1 MLFRRRPVWESDL
14 HVVMNHIRF
23 FFVLAFAG
31 YHLQAAEVRIAVA
44 ANFADAIVPLA
55 AAFEKQTGHRVVPA
69 FGATG
74 KFYVQIKQGA
84 PFEIFLAADAK
95 HPQLLESEN
104 LALPGTRFTYATGK
118 IALWS
123 PKPGYV
129 DAAVKVLEAGGFK
142 FIAIANPEVAPYGRA
157 AQEYLLAR
165 KLWDN
170 LAGRVVMGQDIGQ
183 AYQFVSTG
191 NAELGFVALS
201 QLQSPDKKAP
211 GSFYIVPQ
219 KYYQPLVQQ
228 AIQIKAGAAAAQFL
242 DFLKSAAAKQVIRT
256 YGYEVR

>member
-1 MLFRRRPVWESDL
+1 MVPFRAKPSIMQKDPFVEDAVSHLDALHAVACRLTRNPTEAEDLVQTTFLVAIERSVTYDATRPLVPWLMGILINQSRIARRRRKELVDGGEHETSSESTQHSD
-14 HVVMNHIRF
+14 M
-23 FFVLAFAG
+23 
-31 YHLQAAEVRIAVA
+31 ES
-44 ANFADAIVPLA
+44 
-55 AAFEKQTGHRVVPA
+55 K
-69 FGATG
+69 
-74 KFYVQIKQGA
+74 IKA
-84 PFEIFLAADAK
+84 HD
-95 HPQLLESEN
+95 
-104 LALPGTRFTYATGK
+104 
-118 IALWS
+118 
-123 PKPGYV
+123 
-129 DAAVKVLEAGGFK
+129 
-142 FIAIANPEVAPYGRA
+142 

-165 KLWDN
+165 KLWDT

-201 QLQSPDKKAP
+201 QLQSPDKKAS